1 MSRGKPK
8 PAKKPL
14 LAESLE
20 AFSAPTARWFSSN
33 FEAPTEAQARSWSA
47 IRDGASTLLFAP
59 TGSGKTLAAF
69 LSASDRLLFE
79 VAPPKEARCRV
90 LYVSPLKSLA
100 VDVERNLRAPLG
112 GITEAAREAGVSFH
126 DVRIA
131 VRSGDTPAKDRVLQ
145 GKAPPDILLTT
156 PESLALMLTS
166 SARDMLASVDTVI
179 IDEIHALAATKRGAH
194 FFLALERLEE
204 LRQGKSFQRIGLSAT
219 QRPLDE
225 VARLLGGFTA
235 EGTPRPVTIV
245 DVSRKRNFDL
255 RVEMP
260 RPLPMQATLMEQTA
274 LQRKGRRG
282 RFVSTERNE
291 SDRQPRAN
299 SQWSAIV
306 PRLVELVKSHRTTM
320 VFVNSRRLAER
331 MAREINEAA
340 GESLALAH
348 HGSLAREERSR
359 AEEDL
364 KSGVLPCI
372 VATASMELGLDIG
385 AVELVVQIEAPPS
398 VASGL
403 QRIGRSNHEVG
414 GVPKGILMP
423 KHRGDLVASAAA
435 LLRMRELAVER
446 TRYLRNPLDVL
457 AQHIVGMV
465 AMEDWN
471 PTALYEVVRR
481 CACFHELPRESFDG
495 VLDMLSGRYPST
507 EFAELRPRIHWD
519 RVKSE
524 LRARKGSRLLSVT
537 NVGTIP
543 ERGLYTV
550 VLDGEETDSK
560 KSRRVGELDEEMVF
574 ELREGEI
581 ILLGASSWRVQRIT
595 HERVVVTPAPGEPGK
610 MPFWRGDGLGR
621 SAEFGEAIGRTL
633 REVGANGLGA
643 LAADL
648 DSDSAESLV
657 AYIEEQK
664 EATGV
669 LPTDRTIVVE
679 RLRDELGDYRVCILS
694 PYGKQVHIPLAMC
707 IRAKARAR
715 FDIDVEPVA
724 LDDGIALRV
733 PDLGEAPDVLEFL
746 PSPEELE
753 DLLFRTLGD
762 SSLFAARFREA
773 AGRALLLPK
782 RRPGKRTPLWAQRKR
797 ASDLLQV
804 ASRYPSFPI
813 ILETYRE
820 CMKDV
825 FDVAA
830 LSTLL
835 TRIRSREVRLKVVD
849 TESPS
854 PFAASI
860 LFSYLA
866 TFVYDGDLPLAERRA
881 QALTVDAKQLR
892 ELLGEAALRE
902 LLDVELLAQT
912 ERHLQRFDRSV
923 SSAEGVQDLLRI
935 VGDLDEDELLAR
947 APDASPHLTMALSEK
962 TVLPIFIQRRK
973 RFVVAE
979 DAGLYEQALGCALP
993 QGVPTVYREPR
1004 ERPLRE
1010 LVVRYAK
1017 THGPFTAAALA
1028 GRYGLSAGSLD
1039 EVLSSL
1045 VDSQVLARGEFLPGG
1060 SGEEFCDAEV
1070 LRLVKRKT
1078 LATLRN
1084 RVEPVSHPTFAR
1096 FLLSW
1101 QGVAYD
1107 EREGATLYGALD
1119 RLQGYPLTLTDL
1131 EEAVLPARI
1140 PGYRAGDL
1148 DQALISGAFRWV
1160 GVGGS
1165 DEIALYATESLLLCP
1180 PPIDVTEGEIAARL
1194 REHLVL
1200 RGASFFA
1207 ELAGRERDF
1216 KGEVLSTLWE
1226 MVAHGEVTNDTL
1238 APLRSKLRGR
1248 KRESPRRGMGQNFR
1262 AAPVGIEGR
1271 WSLVPHHPAFGTR
1284 HAPGEAE
1291 SRLHATKLLLDRYGV
1306 LTREAVTA
1314 EEWPGGFSSLYSI
1327 LKQLEERSEVR
1338 RGMFI
1343 DGLGAT
1349 QFALPGTDERL
1360 RTPAPSTTP
1369 PSGAAGPL
1377 VLAARDPANPYGAIL
1392 PWPAPSGPSS
1402 LPPQRAQ
1409 RTRVIL
1415 DEGELLGWLNRN
1427 GSLTTFEKVN
1437 GERHATRMAEA
1448 LIARAKR
1455 QRPVLL
1461 PLIDGE
1467 PASKYRYVAAFRK
1480 AGFVVVRAGL
1490 AYVVPREARKPP
1502 E

>member
-1 MSRGKPK
+1 MKRAPRKS
-8 PAKKPL
+8 AKSTVAADL
-14 LAESLE
+14 S

-33 FEAPTEAQARSWSA
+33 FAAPTEAQAQSWVA
-47 IRDGASTLLFAP
+47 IRSGASTLLFAP

-79 VAPPKEARCRV
+79 PPPAKAARCRV

-112 GITEAAREAGVSFH
+112 GIREAAREAGVPFH
-126 DVRIA
+126 DVRVA
-131 VRSGDTPAKDRVLQ
+131 VRSGDTPSKDRVLQ
-145 GKAPPDILLTT
+145 GKYPPDILLTT

-166 SARDMLASVDTVI
+166 SAREMLASVDTVI

-204 LRQGKSFQRIGLSAT
+204 LRGTKSFQRIGLSAT

-225 VARLLGGFTA
+225 IARLLGGFSPD
-235 EGTPRPVTIV
+235 GTERPVAII
-245 DVSRKRNFDL
+245 DVSRKRVFDL
-255 RVEMP
+255 RLEMP
-260 RPLPMQATLMEQTA
+260 RPDMAQLAT
-274 LQRKGRRG
+274 
-282 RFVSTERNE
+282 VNE
-291 SDRQPRAN
+291 SAQKEGKRKRIASGERDAVDGKPKRL

-320 VFVNSRRLAER
+320 IFVNSRRLAER
-331 MAREINEAA
+331 MAQEINEAA
-340 GESLALAH
+340 EAPIALAH

-364 KSGVLPCI
+364 KSGTLPCI

-385 AVELVVQIEAPPS
+385 AVDLVIQIEAPPS

-403 QRIGRSNHEVG
+403 QRIGRSNHDVG
-414 GVPKGILMP
+414 GIPKGILMP

-446 TRYLRNPLDVL
+446 TKYPRNPLDVL
-457 AQHIVGMV
+457 AQHVVGMV

-471 PTALYEVVRR
+471 PSTLFEVVRR

-507 EFAELRPRIHWD
+507 EFAELRPRIVWD

-524 LRARKGSRLLSVT
+524 LRARKGARLLAVT

-550 VLDGEETDSK
+550 VLDSDETDAK

-574 ELREGEI
+574 ELREGEV

-610 MPFWRGDGLGR
+610 MPFWRGDGVGR
-621 SAEFGEAIGRTL
+621 SAEFGEAIGRTI
-633 REVGANGLGA
+633 REVGASGLGA
-643 LAADL
+643 LEADL
-648 DSDSAESLV
+648 DSDAAESLL
-657 AYIEEQK
+657 AYLEEQK
-664 EATGV
+664 EATVV

-724 LDDGIALRV
+724 LDDGIALRM
-733 PDLGEAPDVLEFL
+733 PDLGEPPDIFEIL
-746 PSPEELE
+746 PSVDEVE
-753 DLLFRTLGD
+753 DLLFRSLGE

-825 FDVAA
+825 FDLGA
-830 LSTLL
+830 LLSLL
-835 TRIRSREVRLKVVD
+835 GRIRSREVRLKVVD

-902 LLDVELLAQT
+902 LFDVELLTQT
-912 ERHLQRFDRSV
+912 ERQLQRFERELTSPED
-923 SSAEGVQDLLRI
+923 VQDLLRI
-935 VGDLDEDELLAR
+935 VGDLEESEIA
-947 APDASPHLTMALSEK
+947 ALSPGCAPFVK
-962 TVLPIFIQRRK
+962 QAVADKRVIAVFIRGKK
-973 RFVVAE
+973 RLIGVE
-979 DAGLYEQALGCALP
+979 EAGLYEQALGCALP
-993 QGVPTVYREPR
+993 QGIPQAYRDPR
-1004 ERPLRE
+1004 QSPLRE

-1017 THGPFTAAALA
+1017 THGPFTIAALVA
-1028 GRYGLSAGSLD
+1028 RYGVSAGSFA
-1039 EVLSSL
+1039 ETLSALEEKQL
-1045 VDSQVLARGEFLPGG
+1045 VVRGEFIPDAT
-1060 SGEEFCDAEV
+1060 GEEFCDVDV

-1084 RVEPVSHPTFAR
+1084 RVEPVSPATFTR
-1096 FLLSW
+1096 FLVGW
-1101 QGVAYD
+1101 QGVTSD
-1107 EREGATLYGALD
+1107 EREGGTLYSALD
-1119 RLQGYPLTLTDL
+1119 RLQGYPLTLQDL
-1131 EEAVLPARI
+1131 EEGVLPTRI
-1140 PGYRAGDL
+1140 SGYRPGDL
-1148 DQALISGAFRWV
+1148 DSALISGAFRWV

-1165 DEIALYATESLLLCP
+1165 DEIAIYATESLLMCP
-1180 PPIDVTEGEIAARL
+1180 PPIEITDGEQAAKI
-1194 REHLVL
+1194 REHLAL

-1207 ELAGRERDF
+1207 ELLATQRDF
-1216 KGEVLSTLWE
+1216 RSDVVSTLWE

-1248 KRESPRRGMGQNFR
+1248 RRESPRRGHGAGGR
-1262 AAPVGIEGR
+1262 GGPIGVEGR
-1271 WSLVPHHPAFGTR
+1271 WSLVPHHPAFGVR
-1284 HAPGEAE
+1284 HSPGEAE
-1291 SRLHATKLLLDRYGV
+1291 ARLHATKLLLARYGV

-1314 EEWPGGFSSLYSI
+1314 EEWPGGFSSLYTI

-1360 RTPAPSTTP
+1360 RSPLP
-1369 PSGAAGPL
+1369 PSAGGAL
-1377 VLAARDPANPYGAIL
+1377 VLATRDPANPYGAIL
-1392 PWPAPSGPSS
+1392 PWPALVGPEA

-1409 RTRVIL
+1409 RSRVVIH
-1415 DEGELLGWLNRN
+1415 DGVLLGFLNRS
-1427 GSLTTFEKVN
+1427 GSLTTFE
-1437 GERHATRMAEA
+1437 GASTEHHAQLIAEA
-1448 LIARAKR
+1448 LVARAGKN
-1455 QRPVLL
+1455 RPVLL

-1467 PASKYRYVAAFRK
+1467 PASKFRHVAAFRK
-1480 AGFVVVRAGL
+1480 AGFIVVRDGL
-1490 AYVVPREARKPP
+1490 AYVVPRASGSAAKPLTF
-1502 E
+1502 